1 MPTVPSQPTTLS
13 QIGTTAGDLG
23 KVGVPSTQ
31 NTPDTA
37 APISSKPGST
47 RDYVAMEDDFGMSS
61 PGFVAHNSADIGCP
75 AVIGCDP
82 VPPGSPSPRP
92 RKRPPVNRYV
102 DPCTPS
108 AAYTTGNS
116 NAATVNS

>member
-1 MPTVPSQPTTLS
+1 MDDRFVLLPYTNPYPML
-13 QIGTTAGDLG
+13 
-23 KVGVPSTQ
+23 
-31 NTPDTA
+31 
-37 APISSKPGST
+37 T
-47 RDYVAMEDDFGMSS
+47 RRL
-61 PGFVAHNSADIGCP
+61 ADIGCA